1 MLSGQYDVLVDN
13 LWLADILSVIL
24 LIIPFFLLFMNGKWI
39 FFYYTISVVAN
50 LPLIFS
56 LTFNFSYEAVIGLTI
71 LITIIK
77 EIVREKRFRYLTTKE
92 NLLLIL
98 MLSVLLVLNLLTSIF
113 HFNANEFLIR
123 LYIYLVN
130 MFILGVFTYYFKNT
144 YNLRFIKNGF
154 IIGAIILVV
163 SMLVELVYGHYYL
176 DVRNM
181 RPAGLLLDPNV
192 CAFALNLA
200 LVISFMDR
208 RADNFI
214 FNLFIVFSRVII
226 LFGIFLTVSRSAYI
240 STIFILI
247 FLSVYYSKGKRRWMV
262 PSVVIVF
269 IVMYFIFNK
278 VVLDFIDNI
287 YKIIDLGRIFPRVDY
302 VPSPLGGNDG
312 GSGGVNYDYSNSRL
326 LLIKSAFFVFSNN
339 FIIGVG
345 IGNVSKEIGIISGL
359 EMNAHNLYLQLLAES
374 GIIMLF
380 ALLFFVYYL
389 AVYIYKLDKKY
400 KYLII
405 LIFSVIF
412 IESMF
417 NHNLLNINI
426 IYLVLAFILGLA
438 MLSSKDKRVYILNKE
453 NLKLKKS
460 KYD

>member
-181 RPAGLLLDPNV
+181 RPAGLLLDLMFV
-192 CAFALNLA
+192 
-200 LVISFMDR
+200 
-208 RADNFI
+208 
-214 FNLFIVFSRVII
+214 
-226 LFGIFLTVSRSAYI
+226 
-240 STIFILI
+240 
-247 FLSVYYSKGKRRWMV
+247 
-262 PSVVIVF
+262 
-269 IVMYFIFNK
+269 
-278 VVLDFIDNI
+278 
-287 YKIIDLGRIFPRVDY
+287 
-302 VPSPLGGNDG
+302 
-312 GSGGVNYDYSNSRL
+312 L
-326 LLIKSAFFVFSNN
+326 LL
-339 FIIGVG
+339 
-345 IGNVSKEIGIISGL
+345 
-359 EMNAHNLYLQLLAES
+359 
-374 GIIMLF
+374 
-380 ALLFFVYYL
+380 
-389 AVYIYKLDKKY
+389 
-400 KYLII
+400 
-405 LIFSVIF
+405 
-412 IESMF
+412 
-417 NHNLLNINI
+417 
-426 IYLVLAFILGLA
+426 
-438 MLSSKDKRVYILNKE
+438 
-453 NLKLKKS
+453 
-460 KYD
+460 